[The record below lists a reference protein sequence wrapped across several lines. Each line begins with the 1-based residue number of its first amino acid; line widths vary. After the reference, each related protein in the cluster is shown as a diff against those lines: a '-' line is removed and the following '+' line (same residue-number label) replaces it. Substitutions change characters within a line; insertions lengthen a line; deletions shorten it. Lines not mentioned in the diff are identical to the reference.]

1 MSNTNINNTLQVHI
15 VSAEKQIYSG
25 LASFVNVSG
34 EMGELGL
41 APGHSPLLTCIKPGG
56 IRVET
61 SEAKEHIFYISGG
74 ILEVQSST
82 VTVLADTVLRAADID
97 EAAAIEA
104 KDRAEK
110 TLAARK
116 SEVEYAHALI
126 ELARATAQLRAI
138 ADLRKRIG

>member
-1 MSNTNINNTLQVHI
+1 MSKNNTLQVTI
-15 VSAEKQIYSG
+15 VSAERQIYAG
-25 LASFVNVSG
+25 LAQMVNISG

-56 IRVET
+56 VRVRE
-61 SEAKEHIFYISGG
+61 SGSKEEEIFYISGG

-82 VTVLADTVLRAADID
+82 VTVLADTVERAADID
-97 EAAAIEA
+97 ETAAIEA

-110 TLAARK
+110 ALEDRK
-116 SEVEYAHALI
+116 SDVEYASALI

-138 ADLRKRIG
+138 KDLRKRAR